1 MSRPILADAFDHHA
15 WATLR
20 LIEACAPLTEEQLAT
35 AVPGTYGSIIDTLR
49 HLVGADR
56 NYLTLL
62 SAGRV
67 DPIDEEGMDLAALR
81 GVMEEDG
88 ATWAEVVATAI
99 DPDLEVVRHRDDGS
113 ESHAPLGV
121 RLAQAIHHGSDHR
134 SQVCTALTSL
144 GLTPPPID
152 VWDLAESQ
160 GRLVEV
166 PPPAG

>member
-88 ATWAEVVATAI
+88 ATWAEVVATA
-99 DPDLEVVRHRDDGS
+99 DRSRPRGR
-113 ESHAPLGV
+113 AP
-121 RLAQAIHHGSDHR
+121 S
-134 SQVCTALTSL
+134 
-144 GLTPPPID
+144 
-152 VWDLAESQ
+152 
-160 GRLVEV
+160 
-166 PPPAG
+166 